1 MPLTPAEA
9 NYYHDRGM
17 MPDWAWFQQNGR
29 TAQENYK
36 YQKDKMRMELEQR
49 RQEEEQQKQIEKQI
63 QEGLDKAIDKAM
75 KDLFKGFKG

>member
-9 NYYHDRGM
+9 NYYHDRGI

-36 YQKDKMRMELEQR
+36 YQKDKMRMELEQ
-49 RQEEEQQKQIEKQI
+49 QKQIEKQI
-63 QEGLDKAIDKAM
+63 QEGLDKAINKAM
-75 KDLFKGFKG
+75 QDIFKDFKS